1 MGQARGPPAA
11 GARLSYGTVADDF
24 AYLARTPAKAA
35 KQALDKIGK
44 APEDVDL
51 WEINEAFASVA
62 INSVRMLG
70 VDEDKVN
77 VNGGA
82 IALGHP
88 IGASGARIVGALV
101 HELRRR
107 GGGIGC
113 AAICS
118 GGGQGDAIVLEVNG
132 VLGATSSLRSV
143 SRVAAFFDL
152 DRTLMAGSSGM
163 HFARAAYRS
172 GMVSRARLARW
183 GVEHVRFRLR
193 GSTDER
199 TAQVLTQVKE
209 LLAGVPERNIERM
222 GPDLLAGV
230 LPRIYPKMLEEV
242 RAHQDAGRATFIVSA
257 AGNGL
262 VEMLARVLGM
272 DGGIGTRY
280 EVASGRPADRAD
292 RGAVRVRR
300 RQGGRHEALR
310 RRARHRPG
318 ESWAYSDSASDL
330 PMLRAVGNPVAVNPD
345 AELARLAAEEGWRV
359 MRFEKLGRR
368 LAIGGATLAAAAS
381 GTLLATRH
389 RQSARRLRARS
400 SRRRR

>member
-1 MGQARGPPAA
+1 M
-11 GARLSYGTVADDF
+11 
-24 AYLARTPAKAA
+24 
-35 KQALDKIGK
+35 
-44 APEDVDL
+44 
-51 WEINEAFASVA
+51 
-62 INSVRMLG
+62 
-70 VDEDKVN
+70 
-77 VNGGA
+77 
-82 IALGHP
+82 
-88 IGASGARIVGALV
+88 
-101 HELRRR
+101 
-107 GGGIGC
+107 
-113 AAICS
+113 
-118 GGGQGDAIVLEVNG
+118 
-132 VLGATSSLRSV
+132 

-209 LLAGVPERNIERM
+209 LLAGVPERDIERM

-230 LPRIYPKMLEEV
+230 LPRIYPKMLDEV

-280 EVASGRPADRAD
+280 EVGGDGLLTGRIVEPFVYGDGKVAAMRRFASEHDVDLA
-292 RGAVRVRR
+292 
-300 RQGGRHEALR
+300 
-310 RRARHRPG
+310 

-345 AELARLAAEEGWRV
+345 TELAKIAADEGWRI

-381 GTLLATRH
+381 GTLLATRRRH
-389 RQSARRLRARS
+389 SPQRLRARS
-400 SRRRR
+400 SRPRR